1 MTDEMPPG
9 RGFGA
14 GPMDAAIMRGWWE
27 HQHRAHWRAAIS
39 ANMMNRMPLPA
50 PYYRDLLSLAAT
62 LIAEARYEFRYELVV
77 IVAQM
82 ACEVVVEQTLTPLL
96 KGKKPPITFNLASRA
111 LSKYTLLTHD
121 KSITKKSFWKPFTCH
136 SKRRN
141 KVVHGKARVNQA
153 EAQDSLTVATE
164 FVDHVE
170 KVRGESL
177 R

>member
-82 ACEVVVEQTLTPLL
+82 ACEVVVEQTVDAAPQGQEAAYYFQPRKSCSEQIHAADARQVHHQEVVLE
-96 KGKKPPITFNLASRA
+96 AVH
-111 LSKYTLLTHD
+111 LSLET
-121 KSITKKSFWKPFTCH
+121 S
-136 SKRRN
+136 
-141 KVVHGKARVNQA
+141 
-153 EAQDSLTVATE
+153 E
-164 FVDHVE
+164 
-170 KVRGESL
+170 
-177 R
+177 